1 MMTRANDCA
10 DEREAEASR
19 LLMLM
24 TPPRGAHTA
33 PGWRRSLPSTVP
45 RGPPWGPAGEVHL
58 TGAHCPAPKYRLR
71 PARQPAGLFPG
82 AASGALIRLR
92 HASSSPSPV

>member
-24 TPPRGAHTA
+24 TPPRGAPHR
-33 PGWRRSLPSTVP
+33 PGLAQVASIS
-45 RGPPWGPAGEVHL
+45 GPPGTPPGGQQGRCISRGR
-58 TGAHCPAPKYRLR
+58 TGAL
-71 PARQPAGLFPG
+71 LG
-82 AASGALIRLR
+82 A
-92 HASSSPSPV
+92 